1 MNTFDPYTRSV
12 IIESLQLEAAEEK
25 DSQLPPKNPKK
36 GQRYID
42 KYGRIFTWT
51 GSNWQRATTPQSKKQ
66 SQGGVGFQGDVLPPP
81 IQIKSEG
88 GKETIVPAPR
98 EAILYGQSQVPSGY
112 DPEMQA
118 ALYNYYQ
125 RASKALEGVTM
136 AGLSSFFGTGIGK
149 GTEYTGKAL
158 QRAGDVLDFVGFGKT
173 SRGGKGFFGDML
185 SGAGKG
191 LEYVG
196 KGMTGAINWALNTGP
211 GQLLTPAAEFAA
223 KQAIRSGLAYAYL
236 GLPNP
241 KAGTEE
247 DYVTAKMQDILKSQL
262 PKMPGITDEED
273 NAGILGQGRFGP
285 AGQAIAERIPKLAAM
300 GYDPM
305 EYVLNKFGAQEAS
318 KSIANSAAKEAE
330 QTLSAGG
337 WLRRGRELGAF
348 K

>member
-12 IIESLQLEAAEEK
+12 IVESLQLEATEEK
-25 DSQLPPKNPKK
+25 NSQLPPQNPKK

-51 GSNWQRATTPQSKKQ
+51 GFNWQRATTPQSKKQ

-81 IQIKSEG
+81 IQRKTEG
-88 GKETIVPAPR
+88 GKESIVPAPR

-112 DPEMQA
+112 DPETQA

-125 RASKALEGVTM
+125 RVNKYMEGITLGTIVPALATTFGKAGSLVGGGLEGV
-136 AGLSSFFGTGIGK
+136 
-149 GTEYTGKAL
+149 GKAL
-158 QRAGDVLDFVGFGKT
+158 DWVGFGKT
-173 SRGGKGFFGDML
+173 SRGSPGVI
-185 SGAGKG
+185 AQG
-191 LEYVG
+191 L
-196 KGMTGAINWALNTGP
+196 MTG
-211 GQLLTPAAEFAA
+211 GQGLSSLSTDAAKAAEAFIQTPFGKALTPAAEFAA

-236 GLPNP
+236 GLPKP
-241 KAGTEE
+241 DEEE
-247 DYVTAKMQDILKSQL
+247 DYVGGKLQGIIKSQL
-262 PKMPGITDEED
+262 PDMPKVDKS
-273 NAGILGQGRFGP
+273 NQGRFGP
-285 AGQAIAERIPKLAAM
+285 AGQAIAARIPKLAAM

-318 KSIANSAAKEAE
+318 RSIANSAAKEAE